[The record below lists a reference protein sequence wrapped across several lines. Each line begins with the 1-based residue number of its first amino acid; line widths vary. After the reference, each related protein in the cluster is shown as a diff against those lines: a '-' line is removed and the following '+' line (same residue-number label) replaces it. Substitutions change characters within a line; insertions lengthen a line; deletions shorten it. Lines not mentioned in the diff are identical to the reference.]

1 MIILSRIDNIYA
13 LCECENCGNEYK
25 TNVTKGRINHKSHLC
40 DLCSNPH
47 NQPVTQELV
56 KKFFEY
62 NPTTGHLTWR
72 LPTKRSKV
80 GEHVGSLDSG
90 YLRVRLGKTQ
100 YRVHRLIWLYQTGTF
115 PDQVD
120 HIDHDRSNNAWSN
133 LREVNYTGNA
143 RNMSKSKRNTSGVV
157 GVSFDKSRNKW
168 RASIGVEGSLKHL
181 GMYESKEDAVYARK
195 QAEIREGYH
204 SNSGALI

>member
-13 LCECENCGNEYK
+13 LCECVNCGNEYK

-100 YRVHRLIWLYQTGTF
+100 YRVHRLIWLYQTGYM
-115 PDQVD
+115 PEQVD
-120 HIDHDRSNNAWSN
+120 HIDHNRMNNRWDN
-133 LREVNYTGNA
+133 LREVTALENA
-143 RNMSKSKRNTSGVV
+143 HNLSQSSVNTSGIT
-157 GVSFDKSRNKW
+157 GVYLDSKSGKYRAGIMCNGVQEWLGFYDSFD
-168 RASIGVEGSLKHL
+168 
-181 GMYESKEDAVYARK
+181 DAVEARK
-195 QAEIREGYH
+195 NAEQH
-204 SNSGALI
+204 HNFHPNHGALM

>member
-1 MIILSRIDNIYA
+1 MNI
-13 LCECENCGNEYK
+13 
-25 TNVTKGRINHKSHLC
+25 
-40 DLCSNPH
+40 
-47 NQPVTQELV
+47 TQEYLKEHMLYDPITGSLTWLKHRKSTKV
-56 KKFFEY
+56 G
-62 NPTTGHLTWR
+62 TQVGHLADKGYYR
-72 LPTKRSKV
+72 LRIGGVQT
-80 GEHVGSLDSG
+80 G
-90 YLRVRLGKTQ
+90 
-100 YRVHRLIWLYQTGTF
+100 VHRLIWLYQTGTF

-204 SNSGALI
+204 SNSGALM